1 MATAHKKN
9 MVADMDK
16 SNSKQVSIREVQ
28 STYQCWP
35 DRLNLT
41 LEWSDRWYDKNR
53 QSKKIEIIDKSLKMQ
68 AKAICN
74 YDCIKD
80 DPIEELMY
88 LYRFNLVFRSYSFHF
103 LVWLSDIIK
112 Q

>member
-1 MATAHKKN
+1 

-41 LEWSDRWYDKNR
+41 LEWSDRWYDN
-53 QSKKIEIIDKSLKMQ
+53 KKTIEENIDKSLKMQ

-80 DPIEELMY
+80 DPIERINVPL
-88 LYRFNLVFRSYSFHF
+88 
-103 LVWLSDIIK
+103 
-112 Q
+112 